1 MKCEPDTAKRKW
13 ETPRTLYLLG
23 RFVEVDSV
31 GVDSVAADIA
41 VVDFVAVD
49 SVVSGFVA
57 LDSVVVDFAV
67 WGLGASHR
75 KTITPTKLC
84 PLRQAAVRFPTGPKV
99 FGCTPR

>member
-1 MKCEPDTAKRKW
+1 MPTEGTKKRIAIQA
-13 ETPRTLYLLG
+13 ELLKLCATYCLTQAL
-23 RFVEVDSV
+23 DSV
-31 GVDSVAADIA
+31 GVDFVAA
-41 VVDFVAVD
+41 D

-75 KTITPTKLC
+75 KTIAPTKLC
-84 PLRQAAVRFPTGPKV
+84 PLRQAEVRFPTGPKV